1 MLDAATFIEQTLVNP
16 ETDELF
22 VLTQAE
28 LLFLDHAFDM
38 TPDGRLHRPELV
50 WSAPKK
56 SGKTAFAAMLLLY
69 AVRVLGG
76 RFAEGFCCAND
87 LEQSQGRVFAAAARI
102 VEASPLLAADAWVTA
117 RTITFRSTG
126 ATITAIASDYA
137 GAAGANPTITV
148 FDELW
153 GYASERAHRLW
164 DEMVPPPTR
173 KVACRLTVTYAGYEG
188 ESELLESIY
197 KRGMAGEQ
205 LAPDLYAAGGLLMFW
220 THAFV
225 APWQTEAWREQMRAL
240 HRPTAYLR
248 QIENRWVST
257 ESTFVDLEWWDACTD
272 PSAAPVI
279 SDRALSVY
287 VGVDASVKRD
297 STAVVACT
305 YERASHKVRLVS
317 HRIFQPSPDDP
328 LDFERTIEAEVLN
341 LTNRF
346 RVREVRYDPYQM
358 ASTAQ
363 RLTARRVPMVEFAQT
378 MGNLTEASSNLYE
391 RIKGR
396 NLVAYPDDMLR
407 LAIQRSIAVENS
419 RGWRITKEK
428 ASHKIDVVV
437 ALAQAAL
444 GAVQALAAPQPIV
457 IPPAAMAAARRSSPG
472 RQRQLLDPG
481 TPGPAC
487 ASGAS
492 DDRPFT
498 TRHARPGTG
507 HISRRLPAYRPRPLA
522 R

>member
-22 VLTQAE
+22 ELTDAE
-28 LLFLDHAFDM
+28 RLFLAHAFEL
-38 TPDGRLHRPELV
+38 TPDGRLRRPELV

-69 AVRVLGG
+69 VVRVLGG
-76 RFAEGFCCAND
+76 RFAEGYCCAND
-87 LEQSQGRVFAAAARI
+87 HEQSLGRVFLAAARI
-102 VEASPLLAADAWVTA
+102 VEASPLLAADASIIA
-117 RTITFRSTG
+117 GRITFRSTG
-126 ATITAIASDYA
+126 ATIIAIASDYA
-137 GAAGANPTITV
+137 GAAGANPTITI

-153 GYASERAHRLW
+153 GYVSERAHRLW

-173 KVACRLTVTYAGYEG
+173 KIACRLTVSYAGFEG
-188 ESELLESIY
+188 ESELLEGLY
-197 KRGMAGEQ
+197 KRGMAGEL

-220 THAFV
+220 THDFV

-240 HRPTAYLR
+240 HRPNAYLR
-248 QIENRWVST
+248 QIENRWVTT
-257 ESTFVDLEWWDACTD
+257 ESTFVDLTWWDACTD
-272 PSAAPVI
+272 PSAAPLV
-279 SDRALSVY
+279 SDHALSIY

-297 STAVVACT
+297 STAVVACS
-305 YERASHKVRLVS
+305 YERASHKVKLVS
-317 HRIFQPSPDDP
+317 YRVFQPSPDDP
-328 LDFERTIEAEVLN
+328 LDFETTIEAEVIN
-341 LTNRF
+341 LANRF

-363 RLTARRVPMVEFAQT
+363 RLTARRVPMVEFPQT

-391 RIKGR
+391 LIKGH
-396 NLVAYPDDMLR
+396 NLVAYPDDALR

-444 GAVQALAAPQPIV
+444 GAVQGLAAPQPIV
-457 IPPAAMAAARRSSPG
+457 ISPAAMAAARRPSPG
-472 RQRQLLDPG
+472 RQRQLLDPS
-481 TPGPAC
+481 TPG
-487 ASGAS
+487 
-492 DDRPFT
+492 R
-498 TRHARPGTG
+498 TRLKFGG
-507 HISRRLPAYRPRPLA
+507 SRGGGGF
-522 R
+522 